1 MPRSRVGK
9 LASQQRENIPMTRWL
24 AALALALVPLLGWGQ
39 GFPERPVRI
48 IVPLTP
54 GGSPDTIARAISQG
68 LQGVWPQPVVVENR
82 PGGSQNIGSDLVAK
96 SPPDGYTWLLAP
108 DNVFSVNPYLAKPPF
123 DPLTDL
129 APVTQV
135 ARIAFLLVVPS
146 TLPVGSVQ
154 ELITYAKA
162 HPGELNHGSSGN
174 GSPQHLGAV
183 MFQSLTGTKMNHV
196 PYKGAAPA
204 VADLLPG
211 RIQVWIGAANTL
223 LPHIKD
229 GKLRLLGSTA
239 PERFASLPGTPTVAE
254 AGVPGY
260 ALDPWLGLFV
270 PAKVS
275 SDIVARINAE
285 VVKILGAPE
294 LKARLAA
301 QGIELVTNSPAE
313 FARFIREDNA
323 KWGKI
328 IKDAGIKGD

>member
-1 MPRSRVGK
+1 MK
-9 LASQQRENIPMTRWL
+9 RWL
-24 AALALALVPLLGWGQ
+24 WLLLAGLLPLGALAQ
-39 GFPERPVRI
+39 GFPERPVKI

-54 GGSPDTIARAISQG
+54 GGSPDTIARAIAQG

-108 DNVFSVNPYLAKPPF
+108 DNVFAVNPYLTKPPF
-123 DPLTDL
+123 DPLTDFT
-129 APVTQV
+129 PVTQV

-146 TLPVGSVQ
+146 SLGVSSVP
-154 ELITYAKA
+154 ELIAYAKA

-183 MFQSLTGTKMNHV
+183 MFQQLTGTRMNHV

-223 LPHIKD
+223 LPHIRD
-229 GKLRLLGSTA
+229 GRLKLLGSSA
-239 PERFASLPGTPTVAE
+239 RERFATLGDTPTIAE

-260 ALDPWLGLFV
+260 SLDPWLGLFMPARV
-270 PAKVS
+270 PQE
-275 SDIVARINAE
+275 IVNRVHDE

-294 LKARLAA
+294 LKARLAP
-301 QGIELVTNSPAE
+301 QGIELATNSPAE
-313 FARFIREDNA
+313 FTRFIHEDNA
-323 KWGKI
+323 RWAKI
-328 IKDAGIKGD
+328 IKQAGIRAD